1 MALLREMLDTS
12 LAWAQNEAG
21 DLVQKSNDDAP
32 LGYDWDRASDQIL
45 HGRCYHS
52 RSHVHHPWSHW
63 YEHGDWDWTAA
74 PYRYQGRYGYTGG
87 MGGPPAIT
95 LEELTAW
102 LWTPETTAAFSL
114 LLVVLSL
121 FLCCWISHKVGEFL
135 CTTTAGI
142 SALGLLIVVF
152 FVFLSQWTVV

>member
-1 MALLREMLDTS
+1 MALLQRVMASAADSGSWSSDE
-12 LAWAQNEAG
+12 E
-21 DLVQKSNDDAP
+21 
-32 LGYDWDRASDQIL
+32 LGYDWARATDQIL
-45 HGRCYHS
+45 HGKCYHS

-63 YEHGDWDWTAA
+63 YEHADWDWAAA
-74 PYRYQGRYGYTGG
+74 PYRQRYYGRGIGD
-87 MGGPPAIT
+87 PPPT

-152 FVFLSQWTVV
+152 FVFLSQWTAV

>member
-1 MALLREMLDTS
+1 MALLRAMLESS
-12 LAWAQNEAG
+12 LSWAQNEAG
-21 DLVQKSNDDAP
+21 ELVQKWTDNDDAP
-32 LGYDWDRASDQIL
+32 LGYDWGRAADQTL
-45 HGRCYHS
+45 HGRCYHA
-52 RSHVHHPWSHW
+52 RSHAHHPWSHW
-63 YEHGDWDWTAA
+63 YEPGDWDWTTV
-74 PYRYQGRYGYTGG
+74 PYQRSTGFA
-87 MGGPPAIT
+87 GGPPPMT